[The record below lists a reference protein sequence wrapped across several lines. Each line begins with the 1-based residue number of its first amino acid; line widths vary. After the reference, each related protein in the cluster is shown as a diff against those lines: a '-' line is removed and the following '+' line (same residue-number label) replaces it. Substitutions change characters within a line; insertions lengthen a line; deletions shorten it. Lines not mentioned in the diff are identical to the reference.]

1 MIISKVLKVYAKGN
15 MVVFFD
21 ADAGLLQAVPK
32 GSVRVYPFQTP
43 DVGFRFVDIR
53 TMNAIAQIRDWSTVE
68 DATGTAWGIDFTDTL
83 EKLCLFLDIDIA
95 PADAIDILY
104 SNSLSGLS
112 ASNVQ
117 NAIDELSINQEFTVE
132 LIDALTVDFY
142 APYDLKINTI
152 DNVLNTP
159 TITIQ
164 DDGAAYTLTNTI
176 LKGSKIT
183 VTADIASVV
192 NLITTKA

>member
-53 TMNAIAQIRDWSTVE
+53 TMNVIAQIRDWSTVE

-83 EKLCLFLDIDIA
+83 EKLCLFLDIDVA

-104 SNSLSGLS
+104 SNLVSGLS

>member
-1 MIISKVLKVYAKGN
+1 